1 MGKSGAG
8 AKKRMQIE
16 KYIREN
22 DSKQVIRSEILS
34 NNSLTSHIKTF
45 YKWISGL
52 RSIAATN
59 RTMMEDFALRIYSTN
74 SGTWVYTFLV
84 YASSIASTFR
94 ANYAFWST

>member
-1 MGKSGAG
+1 MGKSSAG
-8 AKKRMQIE
+8 AKKRIQIE

-22 DSKQVIRSEILS
+22 DSKRVIISESVS
-34 NNSLTSHIKTF
+34 NNLLTGHVKAS

-52 RSIAATN
+52 RSITTTN
-59 RTMMEDFALRIYSTN
+59 RTVMEDFALRIYSTN

>member
-8 AKKRMQIE
+8 AKKYMQIE

-22 DSKQVIRSEILS
+22 DSKRVIRSEIFS
-34 NNSLTSHIKTF
+34 NNSLTGHVKAS

-52 RSIAATN
+52 RSVAATN

-94 ANYAFWST
+94 TNYAFWST